1 VHKPGRFLQDLL
13 YQPLM
18 SGARTS
24 RLEFARQESQWRSD
38 KTRAAQQPEAIEGCQ
53 ERSLLVQDPTELRVR
68 VDRCVGPRVTMLRK
82 ASDAHDSLAAVEL
95 VLAQPTLS
103 SQLIDNLNASIQVR
117 ALLTDLFPL
126 REVANIQRRAAK
138 PMASGG

>member
-53 ERSLLVQDPTELRVR
+53 ERSLLVQDPTELRVP

-82 ASDAHDSLAAVEL
+82 ASDANDSLAAVEL
-95 VLAQPTLS
+95 VLAQPAIS
-103 SQLIDNLNASIQVR
+103 SLN
-117 ALLTDLFPL
+117 
-126 REVANIQRRAAK
+126 
-138 PMASGG
+138 

>member
-53 ERSLLVQDPTELRVR
+53 ERSLLVQIRPN
-68 VDRCVGPRVTMLRK
+68 C
-82 ASDAHDSLAAVEL
+82 ACAWIDALAAE
-95 VLAQPTLS
+95 
-103 SQLIDNLNASIQVR
+103 
-117 ALLTDLFPL
+117 
-126 REVANIQRRAAK
+126 
-138 PMASGG
+138 